1 MPAHKAAT
9 PERKLRGRQCE
20 PSPGPESQRASRTS
34 AIVHYSAPVVNI
46 RRRSRLVPASFLS
59 LIGFAVCYLAGHVL
73 AAITGWH
80 FVVAV
85 GVGFGIWWIAA
96 CVVAFFVTGAVR
108 HD

>member
-1 MPAHKAAT
+1 MSTQKEARWANTGPV
-9 PERKLRGRQCE
+9 RKDHRAGTQE
-20 PSPGPESQRASRTS
+20 PDAS
-34 AIVHYSAPVVNI
+34 AIVHHSAPVVNI
-46 RRRSRLVPASFLS
+46 RQRSRLVPASFLS

-80 FVVAV
+80 WLVYV
-85 GVGFGIWWIAA
+85 GVGFGLWWIAA